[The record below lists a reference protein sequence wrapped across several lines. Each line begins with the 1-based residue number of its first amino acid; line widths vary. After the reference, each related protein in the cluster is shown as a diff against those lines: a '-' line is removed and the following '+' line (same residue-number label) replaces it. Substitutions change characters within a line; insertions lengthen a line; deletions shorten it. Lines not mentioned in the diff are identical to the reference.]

1 MKGCYR
7 SVDVLKTK
15 FIYFLLTLY
24 YFKLSLS
31 ILCVNS
37 YTLLVD
43 ILSIKKRRSFYTP
56 SGLNSILGCWILP
69 LVNNVMLSAIT
80 LTFKI

>member
-24 YFKLSLS
+24 YFKISMS
-31 ILCVNS
+31 ILSVNS

-43 ILSIKKRRSFYTP
+43 ILSKKRRS
-56 SGLNSILGCWILP
+56 LKNSFC
-69 LVNNVMLSAIT
+69 VERYAD
-80 LTFKI
+80 

>member
-24 YFKLSLS
+24 YFKILMS
-31 ILCVNS
+31 ILSVNS

-43 ILSIKKRRSFYTP
+43 ILSKKKKE
-56 SGLNSILGCWILP
+56 LKKLLLC
-69 LVNNVMLSAIT
+69 
-80 LTFKI
+80 